1 MRYLSPSLHL
11 TNGKSSA
18 RRAWVLSLAMVCGA
32 MASAANAAKPW
43 WEKMDPATLPAANLP
58 MAEVIDRCIDQ
69 KLKQRDMMPALTAPL
84 ETRLRRLMLDL
95 HGRVPTVGELDAFI
109 AEGDSPE
116 AWARHVDRLMAS
128 QAFDRHLSNE
138 LNWLLMDGQGSEFQK
153 YLDLAVTKKKGWDVV
168 FRDAIAGQVDTESR
182 PGVDQFLRQRV
193 MDTDRMANDVS
204 VRFFGVNI
212 SCAQCHDHPYVK
224 DWTQDTYYGMKSFFA
239 RTFDNGG
246 FVGER
251 EYGQISFKT
260 SKGKEKP
267 AILSFLGGAP
277 LTDPASMEP
286 TEEQKKAERALL
298 EQLKKDK
305 KPPPP
310 AQYSRRARLIETGL
324 STEQQHWFARAI
336 VNRMWDRLFGCGL
349 VMPLDQMHGEN
360 TPSHPE
366 LMQWLAR
373 DLAANGYDLRR
384 LIRGIVTSKAWQ
396 RDSRWQSD
404 TRPARNLF
412 AVAHPRP
419 LTPRQQAMSLR
430 FAAMEPA
437 YLAPS
442 KAKPEEI
449 EQRILNTERG
459 ASGYE
464 RWFERPGEDFQVS
477 VDEAL
482 FLSNSNDVQGQLL
495 DGSGLVKAM
504 EALPEVAERIRLAG
518 KAIWQREL
526 SEEEVSLLASYLD
539 ARSDRPQAGLRQI
552 VWAMLSSAEFRF
564 NY

>member
-1 MRYLSPSLHL
+1 MRSFLHPSRS
-11 TNGKSSA
+11 TISKTSA
-18 RRAWVLSLAMVCGA
+18 RRVWALALTMVCGA
-32 MASAANAAKPW
+32 MASAAAASKAW
-43 WEKMDPATLPAANLP
+43 WEKLDPATLPAADLP
-58 MAEVIDRCIDQ
+58 VAEVIDRCIDQ
-69 KLKQRDMMPALTAPL
+69 KLKQRDVAPALTAPL
-84 ETRLRRLMLDL
+84 ETRLRRVMLDL
-95 HGRVPTVGELDAFI
+95 HGRVPTLGEMEAFL
-109 AEGDSPE
+109 AEGDSAE
-116 AWARHVDRLMAS
+116 VWARHVDRLAAS
-128 QAFDRHLSNE
+128 PAFDRHLSNE
-138 LNWLLMDGQGSEFQK
+138 LNWLLMDGQSSEFQK

-168 FRDAIAGQVDTESR
+168 FREAIVGQADPEAR

-224 DWTQDTYYGMKSFFA
+224 DWTQETYYGMKSFFS

-246 FVGER
+246 FAGER
-251 EYGQISFKT
+251 EYGQLSFKT
-260 SKGKEKP
+260 TKNQEKP
-267 AILSFLGGAP
+267 ATLSFLGGPA
-277 LTDPASMEP
+277 LNEPASMEP
-286 TEEQKKAERALL
+286 TEEKKKAERALL

-324 STEQQHWFARAI
+324 SPEQQHWFARAI
-336 VNRMWDRLFGCGL
+336 VNRVWDRLFGCGL
-349 VMPLDQMHGEN
+349 VMPLDQMHGQNE
-360 TPSHPE
+360 PSHPE

-373 DLAANGYDLRR
+373 DLTAHGYDLRR

-396 RDSRWQSD
+396 RDSRWKSD
-404 TRPARNLF
+404 TRPPRNLF

-419 LTPRQQAMSLR
+419 LTPRQYAMSLR
-430 FAAMEPA
+430 FTAMEPA
-437 YLAPS
+437 YLAPG
-442 KAKPEEI
+442 KVKPGEI
-449 EQRILNTERG
+449 EQRIAGTERS

-482 FLSNSNDVQGQLL
+482 FLSNGNDVQSQLL
-495 DGSGLVKAM
+495 DGSGLVKSM
-504 EALPEVAERIRLAG
+504 EALPGAAERIRLAG

-526 SEEEVSLLASYLD
+526 SEEEISLLASYLEV
-539 ARSDRPQAGLRQI
+539 RSNQPQAGLRQM

-564 NY
+564 NH